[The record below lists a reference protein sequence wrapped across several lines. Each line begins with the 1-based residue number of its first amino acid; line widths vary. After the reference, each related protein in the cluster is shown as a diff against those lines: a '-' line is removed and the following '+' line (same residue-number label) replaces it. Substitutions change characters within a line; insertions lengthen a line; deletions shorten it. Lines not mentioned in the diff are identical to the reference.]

1 MSSGPVKT
9 VHFLDVFV
17 DKGLDCVGLAVVVA
31 EECAVAAGALEPGDV
46 VVGTGHLVRDANES
60 DIVADL
66 AALVSCIRP

>member
-1 MSSGPVKT
+1 
-9 VHFLDVFV
+9 
-17 DKGLDCVGLAVVVA
+17 
-31 EECAVAAGALEPGDV
+31 V